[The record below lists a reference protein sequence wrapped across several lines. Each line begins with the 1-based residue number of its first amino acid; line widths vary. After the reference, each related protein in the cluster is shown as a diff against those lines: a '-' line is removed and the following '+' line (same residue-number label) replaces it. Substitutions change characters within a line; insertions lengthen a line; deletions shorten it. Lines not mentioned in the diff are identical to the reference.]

1 MSVFIMWCRIKNGF
15 VHLTNAS
22 ELQYLNILHY
32 NITIF
37 NILYY
42 QECQNP
48 WGLLVKIQFKMHY
61 NVKNLI
67 WFEFGGGGV
76 YENYYDILF
85 SASWWQALFSWFKK
99 MIRFWVDGRGV
110 MKVILILEPFDDR
123 RCFDDPVSLHYNLH
137 ANQDCVSF
145 PFWQ

>member
-1 MSVFIMWCRIKNGF
+1 MWYLIKNGF
-15 VHLTNAS
+15 IILYILPMLVNCSISIYYITIS
-22 ELQYLNILHY
+22 QYLIFYIIRNAKIPEAYWWKY
-32 NITIF
+32 NLKCIIMLKTWYD
-37 NILYY
+37 LS
-42 QECQNP
+42 
-48 WGLLVKIQFKMHY
+48 L
-61 NVKNLI
+61 
-67 WFEFGGGGV
+67 GGGV